1 MDKKSEKQQ
10 LKDWKTFRI
19 DENLNFQIE
28 EQQQYQI
35 RFKKKKN
42 YTKTYHSKTTKHQRQ
57 RDDLKSSQ
65 KEKRKLVCIGTIIRL
80 MSDFS
85 KTTTEAKRQ

>member
-35 RFKKKKN
+35 RFKKKK
-42 YTKTYHSKTTKHQRQ
+42 TTLRHIIVKLQNIK
-57 RDDLKSSQ
+57 DKEMILKAARKK
-65 KEKRKLVCIGTIIRL
+65 KESWYVQ
-80 MSDFS
+80 
-85 KTTTEAKRQ
+85 EQ